1 MKRHDSSPT
10 SRGSRA
16 SRKRQRRL
24 PPGVPALLVALMVGL
39 SAPLAAPAAATAGVT
54 SKVRVAVPDFR
65 VEGDRT
71 PALALQLQDGF
82 VLGLVRSGIQVIDPI
97 DVGRKLEGHPE
108 LADCDSSPCLKNVGE
123 ILAVKYVIR
132 VRVDVAG
139 NGYKMIARLF
149 STEGATPAAL
159 PISTKSRNCD
169 VCTAAEAR
177 DYMLKLADAIKPDLD
192 EPVAAVVMAPVVQPP
207 VAPPLTPPLLVAMG
221 GLLSVG
227 IGVALLATLPDC
239 QAPGQPSTCDG
250 NRTRSALAGG
260 LIGAGAV
267 TAGIFTAVTI
277 GRIVPGP
284 GKLTG
289 QPSHALALGM
299 TFAF

>member
-1 MKRHDSSPT
+1 MSKESS
-10 SRGSRA
+10 SGST
-16 SRKRQRRL
+16 RR
-24 PPGVPALLVALMVGL
+24 
-39 SAPLAAPAAATAGVT
+39 SAAAALVVAVVGVW
-54 SKVRVAVPDFR
+54 SPGAAAAKVRVAVPDFK

-123 ILAVKYVIR
+123 ILAVKFVIR
-132 VRVDVAG
+132 VKVDVAG

-159 PISTKSRNCD
+159 PISTKSRNCE
-169 VCTAAEAR
+169 VCTVAEAR

-192 EPVAAVVMAPVVQPP
+192 EPVPVMVAAPVVQA
-207 VAPPLTPPLLVAMG
+207 APPPSPFPPLLAAMG
-221 GLLSVG
+221 GLLTIG

-239 QAPGQPSTCDG
+239 HAPDQPSTCDD
-250 NRTRSALAGG
+250 NRGRSALGGG
-260 LIGAGAV
+260 LIGAGLV

-277 GRIVPGP
+277 ERLSAGP
-284 GKLTG
+284 AKSSGT
-289 QPSHALALGM
+289 QSHALAVGL
-299 TFAF
+299 TVPF